1 MKKIAL
7 PLSFIVLFFVS
18 SCEYFN
24 LDSEDDGLSTDD
36 IIEGLKTALEIGT
49 DSSTAVLSA
58 INGYYLDELVKIPLP
73 DEAIKVQ
80 NDINAV
86 LSLAPSLSSY
96 LNLDT
101 QFENVVKSINRA
113 AENAA
118 KEAAPI
124 FGDAIRSMTISQGW
138 DILNGIVPSDSA
150 TKSADFDSTAATE
163 FFKIKTYGA
172 LTDLYA
178 PKIDSVLDKDLGLGF
193 SANQAWTTLRTT
205 YNSAVNTITGNIIT
219 NSVLN
224 LTGYSLDPLETESIG
239 VFATEKALD
248 GLFFKV
254 GEEEKKIR
262 KDPFQWAVDIIQ
274 KVFGYIQDHI

>member
-1 MKKIAL
+1 MKKNTVIF
-7 PLSFIVLFFVS
+7 SFIFILFVS

-24 LDSEDDGLSTDD
+24 LNDDSGLSTDE

-58 INGYYLDELVKIPLP
+58 PDGYYMDALVKIPLP
-73 DEAIKVQ
+73 DDALKVQ
-80 NDINAV
+80 TDINAI

-96 LNLDT
+96 LNLDV

-118 KEAAPI
+118 SEAAPI
-124 FGDAIRSMTISQGW
+124 FGEAVSDLSISDGW
-138 DILNGIVPSDSA
+138 DILNGIVPTDSVA
-150 TKSADFDSTAATE
+150 KSAEFDSTAATE
-163 FFKIKTYGA
+163 YFKIKTYTA
-172 LTDLYA
+172 LTDLFA
-178 PKIDSVLDKDLGLGF
+178 PKIDVVLDQDLGLGF
-193 SANQAWTTLRTT
+193 SANEAWTALRTT
-205 YNSAVNTITGNIIT
+205 YNSAVNTITGNYFT
-219 NSVLN
+219 NLVLEA
-224 LTGYSLDPLETESIG
+224 TGYSLEPLETESIG

-274 KVFGYIQDHI
+274 KVFGYIQDQL